1 MKTTDMH
8 GIPVP
13 SNPSRLCLVTETWP
27 PEINGVAM
35 TLSRLMAGLS
45 AMGWQVTI
53 VRPRQ
58 KSDRSV
64 DPSGD
69 IEHWLVPGLP
79 IPGYQGLRFGLPM
92 LEKLRKSWRKHRPD
106 LVHIATEGP
115 LGWAA
120 LKMARLL
127 DIPVTSS
134 FHTNFHRYCKHYH
147 VSWLRGLVMQHL
159 RGFHNQTCMTMVPN
173 KLQQAILQEDGY
185 KNVVVLGRGVD
196 TELFSPARRNQ
207 QLRNLWGLRS
217 SEIGVLHVG
226 RMASEKNL
234 TGVIQAYEAIR
245 RIQPTARMIWVGD
258 GPQLKKMRRQ
268 YPEHIFCGSK
278 TGLEL
283 AVHYASAD
291 VFLFASMTETFGNVV
306 TEAMASGLAVVAY
319 DYAAANLF
327 IKNEVNG
334 MSVPF
339 ADQAYF
345 CEAAEKLVS
354 GHPHQLRQLGAVA
367 RLTVEPFG
375 WHIITA
381 AFDRMLR
388 DTISGRASAD
398 HSPAA
403 SAVAEMNNSSNCH
416 KYSK

>member
-1 MKTTDMH
+1 MKTTDMRC
-8 GIPVP
+8 IPVP
-13 SNPSRLCLVTETWP
+13 CNPSRLCLVTETWP

-35 TLSRLMAGLS
+35 TLSRLMTGLS

-58 KSDRSV
+58 KSDASSAK
-64 DPSGD
+64 SGD

-79 IPGYQGLRFGLPM
+79 IPGYRGLRFGLPM
-92 LEKLRKSWRKHRPD
+92 LEKLRQSWRKNRPD

-147 VSWLRGLVMQHL
+147 VGWLRGLVMQHL

-185 KNVVVLGRGVD
+185 RNVVVLGRGVD
-196 TELFSPARRNQ
+196 TELFSPARRSE
-207 QLRNLWGLRS
+207 QLRNLWGLGS
-217 SEIGVLHVG
+217 SEIAVLHVG

-234 TGVIQAYEAIR
+234 NGVIRAYEAILR
-245 RIQPTARMIWVGD
+245 VQPAARMIWVGD

-278 TGLEL
+278 TGGEL

-306 TEAMASGLAVVAY
+306 TEAMASGLAVLAY

-327 IKNEVNG
+327 IKHEING

-339 ADQAYF
+339 ADQAQF
-345 CEAAEKLVS
+345 CRVAEKLVV
-354 GHPHQLRQLGAVA
+354 GHPLKLRQLGAAA

-381 AFDRMLR
+381 EFDRMLR
-388 DTISGRASAD
+388 DAVSGKAPSGQGF
-398 HSPAA
+398 AA
-403 SAVAEMNNSSNCH
+403 SAVAEMENSSNCH